1 MTSTRHPVI
10 TDLPPTASI
19 KHITLDDG
27 QQASVVIQGGRI
39 TKILAANGQV
49 AELRWKDDAAN
60 NNNNWRVKYHKSPP
74 SEQAGWQDKGS
85 EGAFQSSAGSDS
97 DKIMETPVQDTPP
110 AQPRMYTTP
119 TSQPPFMSDA
129 MQYSSMGGT
138 SMPMSMRPN
147 SPEMPT
153 ILETNS
159 QASPD
164 NHMPHTG
171 HHQAPQSSWNPTHS
185 WIPATSMG
193 QSPAPP
199 VGSLTGHYPAD
210 KVGSTGKQAQLH
222 SAPSPANRNRSQSLP
237 YQPGTKGS
245 SASRVSA
252 DGQQRRSYGQNMTD
266 DGRYEPETPDP
277 QEQRGVSRA
286 SAPDSSSSQ
295 VNADTASS
303 TPPAKKKLTVWKKLK
318 KALFPPTKSS
328 KREATA
334 QQLMQGGAGAG
345 GDATTPQRY
354 SEKHADPSDGVVS
367 YSRKTS
373 FQEARENQKPA
384 YRHSMDSR
392 SSRRSSYRQALDL
405 SQAGQNP
412 RQSLDSSGGSQH
424 PSYRHSGDSTQLA
437 QQQGYGTQSMELPAR
452 HTHHQQQQQQ
462 QQASY
467 RQPMDQA
474 SQDPYLTPPQY
485 REAGPAGIEGNHEGQ
500 MLSYPPLENVERRRS
515 GSNVDFG
522 TRRALAANLQMV
534 EPYSNGI
541 HRPTYTQSYAAPDR
555 SNRRSSLSTDFSF
568 GVSEDSSLPNL
579 GLPPMAPSQERL
591 KQQQYMRQQFI
602 QQQQEERRRSGSLP
616 LSEQQWDPRGAA
628 DGSPVRQNSAS
639 SMMPDK
645 SQQLHSAPIR
655 ASSLDAPGDAKRS
668 RRLRTV
674 DYSKPGGEAPFSV
687 PAMSGMAGRWVKNM
701 NQGTEGSE
709 VDDLLQLSYLQ
720 RLARQKVAEM
730 EIIETMEIF
739 EIVWNIPLNNGH
751 SKIKKSDQYL
761 KNSEVCEL
769 PRRDGRQGVLR
780 SQINFTPEGHVH
792 IRALQGDPFGAVFHD
807 RIKMST
813 GGHRLKIEQKFQL
826 LAPGVMPV
834 KHHSIWQRI
843 EETN

>member
-1 MTSTRHPVI
+1 MSKMTSTRHPVI

-384 YRHSMDSR
+384 YR
-392 SSRRSSYRQALDL
+392 
-405 SQAGQNP
+405 
-412 RQSLDSSGGSQH
+412 QSLDSSGGSQH

-655 ASSLDAPGDAKRS
+655 SATCLLVFISL
-668 RRLRTV
+668 LH
-674 DYSKPGGEAPFSV
+674 
-687 PAMSGMAGRWVKNM
+687 M
-701 NQGTEGSE
+701 
-709 VDDLLQLSYLQ
+709 QL
-720 RLARQKVAEM
+720 V
-730 EIIETMEIF
+730 
-739 EIVWNIPLNNGH
+739 
-751 SKIKKSDQYL
+751 
-761 KNSEVCEL
+761 
-769 PRRDGRQGVLR
+769 
-780 SQINFTPEGHVH
+780 
-792 IRALQGDPFGAVFHD
+792 
-807 RIKMST
+807 
-813 GGHRLKIEQKFQL
+813 
-826 LAPGVMPV
+826 
-834 KHHSIWQRI
+834 
-843 EETN
+843 